1 MVAPGA
7 HRRLLGGVV
16 LGAAL
21 LVVAVLSVPL
31 APQPVGSPS
40 RMPPPEPP
48 PVGSCAN
55 LEHGGLRLVDCAE
68 VHTVEVAHG
77 WQAGTAGAPWP
88 RAVEA
93 EQECAWRAEEYVGAG
108 IGASADGA
116 WRAPLAVA
124 AALHRGPGRRLV
136 RQWSWRVCLVQPDS
150 VSGDG
155 YRGSVRALGVTGA
168 VPQELRWCY
177 GDPPGPGAAPAPARC
192 SDPHRGELLAVR
204 TLPPTDGTRAAE
216 VPDDELFGRDCR
228 QIAAGVT
235 GLADPTHA
243 GALAVRLVPPANSLD
258 IARLAHLWCAIEAVG
273 ERRLTG
279 SVAGLDGADPPL
291 R

>member
-204 TLPPTDGTRAAE
+204 TLPPTPLPQDYSAIVVERF
-216 VPDDELFGRDCR
+216 VQDCER
-228 QIAAGVT
+228 IAVTAT
-235 GLADPTHA
+235 GLGDPTHG
-243 GALAVRLVPPANSLD
+243 GALAVRVIEPANSVN
-258 IARLAHLWCAIEAVG
+258 IARFAHVWCAVETVG
-273 ERRLTG
+273 ELRLTG
-279 SVAGLDGADPPL
+279 SVVGLDGADPPI